1 MQESLI
7 SIINDYG
14 YLGIMFLILAE
25 NVFPP
30 IPSEVVLL
38 FGGYL
43 TTVTDMNPFVV
54 IIFATIGAVLGALV
68 LYSLGYILKRDKLK
82 ALFSGRFGQILHL
95 KESYIDLSYKW
106 FVKYKN
112 KAVLIC
118 RCIPVARSL
127 ISIPAGLSRMN
138 LSVFLILST
147 LGTLIWN
154 TVLVLLGNF
163 MGDAWEV
170 CIPYLKGY
178 FEVVVA
184 GVLILGALYIFYYK
198 KKKRESGI
206 G

>member
-68 LYSLGYILKRDKLK
+68 LYSLGYVLKRDKLK

-184 GVLILGALYIFYYK
+184 VILILGALYIFYYK